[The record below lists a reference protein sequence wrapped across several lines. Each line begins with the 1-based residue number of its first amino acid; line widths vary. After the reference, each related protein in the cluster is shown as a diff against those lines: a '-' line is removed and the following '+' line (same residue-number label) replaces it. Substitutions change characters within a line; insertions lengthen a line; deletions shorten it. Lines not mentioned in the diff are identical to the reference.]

1 LTFKD
6 RFSMPNP
13 PRIVGHRGAKANAPE
28 NTLVAIRRA
37 HEEGASWIEFDA
49 KLTKDNAVVLMHDE
63 TLDRTSSGQ
72 GPVAEATL
80 AEIKKLDAGAW
91 FGPAFKGE
99 PIPTLEEAMA
109 LMASLGMG
117 FNIEIKPCPGREAE
131 TAERACAAVLAHWR
145 GPLPIVS
152 SFKRVSLEA
161 AKATAPTLPRGYLA
175 EELGRSWRS
184 EAEALGCVAIHPGW
198 KHLTRQLVRD
208 VKEAGFA
215 ALVWTVNESARAREL
230 VAWGVDSIITDRP
243 AEIAQALAE

>member
-1 LTFKD
+1 
-6 RFSMPNP
+6 MINP

-37 HEEGASWIEFDA
+37 HEEGATWIEFDA

-63 TLDRTSSGQ
+63 TLDRTSNGK

-99 PIPTLEEAMA
+99 TIPTLEEAMA

-131 TAERACAAVLAHWR
+131 TAERACASVLANWR
-145 GPLPIVS
+145 GPTPIVS
-152 SFKRVSLEA
+152 SFKRQSLA
-161 AKATAPTLPRGYLA
+161 AAQATAPSLPRGYLA
-175 EELGRSWRS
+175 EELGRSWRAD
-184 EAEALGCVAIHPGW
+184 AEALGCVAIHPGW

-208 VKEAGFA
+208 IKEAGMK
-215 ALVWTVNESARAREL
+215 ALVWTVNEPERAREL

-243 AEIAQALAE
+243 ADIAKALAG

>member
-1 LTFKD
+1 
-6 RFSMPNP
+6 MPNP

-63 TLDRTSSGQ
+63 TLERTSNGK

-99 PIPTLEEAMA
+99 TIPTLEEAIA

-131 TAERACAAVLAHWR
+131 TAERACALVLAKWR
-145 GPLPIVS
+145 GPTPIVS
-152 SFKRVSLEA
+152 SFKRQSLEA
-161 AKATAPTLPRGYLA
+161 AKAAAPSLPRGYLA

-184 EAEALGCVAIHPGW
+184 EAEALACVAIHPGW

-208 VKEAGFA
+208 VKEAGFK
-215 ALVWTVNESARAREL
+215 ALVWTVNEPARAREL

-243 AEIAQALAE
+243 ADIAQALAG

>member
-1 LTFKD
+1 
-6 RFSMPNP
+6 MINP

-37 HEEGASWIEFDA
+37 HEEGATWIEFDA

-63 TLDRTSSGQ
+63 TLDRTSNGK

-99 PIPTLEEAMA
+99 TIPTLEEAMA

-131 TAERACAAVLAHWR
+131 TAERACASVLANWR
-145 GPLPIVS
+145 GPTPIVS
-152 SFKRVSLEA
+152 SFKRQSLA
-161 AKATAPTLPRGYLA
+161 AAQATAPSLPRGYLA
-175 EELGRSWRS
+175 EELGRSWRAD
-184 EAEALGCVAIHPGW
+184 AEALGCVAIHPGW

-208 VKEAGFA
+208 IKEAGMK
-215 ALVWTVNESARAREL
+215 ALVWTVNEPARAREL

-243 AEIAQALAE
+243 ADIAKALAG

>member
-1 LTFKD
+1 
-6 RFSMPNP
+6 MPNP

-37 HEEGASWIEFDA
+37 HEEGAAWIEFDA

-63 TLDRTSSGQ
+63 TLDRTSNGK

-99 PIPTLEEAMA
+99 TIPTLEEAMA

-131 TAERACAAVLAHWR
+131 TAERACASVLAHWR
-145 GPLPIVS
+145 GPTPIVS
-152 SFKRVSLEA
+152 SFKRASLA
-161 AKATAPTLPRGYLA
+161 AAQATAPSLPRGYLA
-175 EELGRSWRS
+175 EELGRSWRT
-184 EAEALGCVAIHPGW
+184 EAEALGCIAIHPGW
-198 KHLTRQLVRD
+198 KLLTRQLVRD
-208 VKEAGFA
+208 IKEAGMK
-215 ALVWTVNESARAREL
+215 ALVWTVNEPERAREL

-243 AEIAQALAE
+243 ADIAKALAG

>member
-1 LTFKD
+1 
-6 RFSMPNP
+6 MPNP

-37 HEEGASWIEFDA
+37 YDEGAAWIEFDA

-63 TLDRTSSGQ
+63 TLDRTSNGK

-99 PIPTLEEAMA
+99 TVPTLEEAMA

-131 TAERACAAVLAHWR
+131 TAERACASVLAHWR
-145 GPLPIVS
+145 GPTPIVS
-152 SFKRVSLEA
+152 SFKREA
-161 AKATAPTLPRGYLA
+161 LAAAQASAPSLPRGYLA
-175 EELGRSWRS
+175 EELGRSWRT
-184 EAEALGCVAIHPGW
+184 EAEALGCIAIHPGW

-208 VKEAGFA
+208 VKEAGFK
-215 ALVWTVNESARAREL
+215 ALVWTVNEPARAREL

-243 AEIAQALAE
+243 ADIAQALAG